1 MKLKYVIA
9 LCLGVLSFSR
19 AHAAPLPAGHPA
31 PSFVLKDAGG
41 KSISLTAYKGKV
53 VLLNFWATWCAPCR
67 IEMPWFEEF
76 SKKYQS
82 KGLVVIGISL
92 DDGGWKTVQP
102 ALAKLNITY
111 LVVLGDSKVSNRYGM
126 GDLLPVTF
134 LIDRTGKIQAVKEGF
149 GKQEE
154 FESTIERLLSPKP

>member
-9 LCLGVLSFSR
+9 LCLCVLSFSR

-41 KSISLTAYKGKV
+41 KPISLTAYKGKV

-111 LVVLGDSKVSNRYGM
+111 PVVLGDSKVSNSYGM

-134 LIDRTGKIQAVKEGF
+134 LIDRTGKIQEAKESF
-149 GKQEE
+149 GKKDE
-154 FESTIERLLSPKP
+154 FESTIEKLLAGK